1 MMSKKFRVVAL
12 KMNIYYN
19 LCFTG
24 ETPPEVKMS
33 ETTIKNA
40 GLNELTV
47 RGKEF
52 YEKNLKAILEP
63 QHNGE
68 FVAIEPYSER
78 YFLDEDSTQVALKAL
93 AEMPGKKFYF
103 ARVGYQ
109 YAHKIGGSWMKKK
122 V

>member
-24 ETPPEVKMS
+24 ETTREVKMA
-33 ETTIKNA
+33 ETTAKNS
-40 GLNELTV
+40 GLSELTAL
-47 RGKEF
+47 GKEF
-52 YEKNLKAILEP
+52 YEKHLKAILEP

-68 FVAIEPYSER
+68 FIAIEPYSEK

-109 YAHKIGGSWMKKK
+109 YAHKIGGSWLKKT